1 MSTEQPQAERGATLT
16 HAVPHPATK
25 GPGLLQPGPRGQVEG
40 ASHARGPDSAGRWS
54 ALPVG
59 NSELPPAAAAGGK
72 TESPPPGPGV
82 PAALP
87 AAAAPRPPSS
97 WSGCQLPTQQPSGPA
112 RHRQGRREEEGGA
125 GAHFAGTGEK
135 GRAGPQT
142 AEGLQGCGRG
152 RPGQKGPRD
161 LAVGCVSADWSVL
174 AERRPS
180 AFISLWETL
189 SSANRSWRPP
199 HYPKTSQSLPD
210 GRPRCG
216 PHGSNPGQA
225 RTRLLLGTWD
235 LTSVH
240 TANPVPCGPRPR
252 PLFLPEVSAG
262 VLAPARQHWSP

>member
-161 LAVGCVSADWSVL
+161 LAVDVSVL
-174 AERRPS
+174 TGQCWPS
-180 AFISLWETL
+180 AGRAPAKRLHLLVGDAVIRQQELEATPLPQDFTELPRR
-189 SSANRSWRPP
+189 A
-199 HYPKTSQSLPD
+199 PKMWPSRLQ
-210 GRPRCG
+210 PR
-216 PHGSNPGQA
+216 PGQ
-225 RTRLLLGTWD
+225 
-235 LTSVH
+235 
-240 TANPVPCGPRPR
+240 N
-252 PLFLPEVSAG
+252 
-262 VLAPARQHWSP
+262 

>member
-1 MSTEQPQAERGATLT
+1 MLWGGEGLHSQREDSKKSEKSRFQVSTEQPQAERGATLT

-97 WSGCQLPTQQPSGPA
+97 WSCCQLPTQQPSGPA

-125 GAHFAGTGEK
+125 GAPFAGTGEK

-152 RPGQKGPRD
+152 RPGQKGLRD
-161 LAVGCVSADWSVL
+161 LAVDVSVL
-174 AERRPS
+174 TGQCWPS
-180 AFISLWETL
+180 A
-189 SSANRSWRPP
+189 
-199 HYPKTSQSLPD
+199 
-210 GRPRCG
+210 
-216 PHGSNPGQA
+216 GQA
-225 RTRLLLGTWD
+225 P
-235 LTSVH
+235 SS
-240 TANPVPCGPRPR
+240 PCGRRCHPPTGVGGHPTTPGLHRASQTGAQDVALTAPTQARPE
-252 PLFLPEVSAG
+252 LGSC
-262 VLAPARQHWSP
+262 LAPGI